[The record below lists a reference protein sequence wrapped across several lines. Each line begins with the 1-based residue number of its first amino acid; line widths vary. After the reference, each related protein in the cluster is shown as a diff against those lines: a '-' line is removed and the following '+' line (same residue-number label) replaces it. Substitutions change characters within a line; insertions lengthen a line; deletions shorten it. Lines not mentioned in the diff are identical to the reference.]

1 MTTATYDLFGFT
13 RVVICF
19 VLIAFTAGCTTKRP
33 VNGTDAAFVSAKIEV
48 GDKIEITRKDKSSV
62 KFRVTAISDDG
73 ISGKGT
79 FVAFSDI
86 KKLQLQ
92 VSRKNTAGKII
103 AGVALGAAA
112 VAIAPYWLMAVT
124 MSQ

>member
-1 MTTATYDLFGFT
+1 M
-13 RVVICF
+13 
-19 VLIAFTAGCTTKRP
+19 
-33 VNGTDAAFVSAKIEV
+33 
-48 GDKIEITRKDKSSV
+48 
-62 KFRVTAISDDG
+62 
-73 ISGKGT
+73 KGT

>member
-1 MTTATYDLFGFT
+1 MHDQAAREWDGCG
-13 RVVICF
+13 VCF
-19 VLIAFTAGCTTKRP
+19 A
-33 VNGTDAAFVSAKIEV
+33 NIEV